1 MKMQLKKIFVTV
13 FVLSAF
19 LVSCNSLP
27 SNESSD
33 ELISDEIASEDVSPE
48 VNSSTDSDFTDEAS
62 DDFAD
67 FGGEEGSTA
76 TEVTQAGE
84 SEAAESLL
92 NEASQDV
99 ATEELP
105 KTDELPASDEL
116 LLSEEQPAQV
126 ATEEVDEFQEF
137 ENEMAEQS
145 NTPAETVTNLE
156 PEPTSELTLQEEPNQ
171 ELIPEPTP
179 VQEIAEL
186 APKPMT
192 PALAEIRSV
201 QYKANEA
208 GGTLVIDASQ
218 PVEFQMRRNTQNNQ
232 IIVEIPNANLPERLR
247 RPLNMRDMVG
257 TIGSV
262 DAYQGAGSTTAR
274 FVIQMRNGTNE
285 PFITKE
291 GNSILVVAEKEL
303 ASAPKPS
310 LNPNSALQ
318 ASATVEESKA
328 LNSKDINDFLDSNSR
343 FYGRKISIETV
354 GMPVK
359 DALRF
364 IADEAGVNII
374 IDPEQDLDTR
384 LVNLKM
390 REVPWD
396 QAFIVILRTNN
407 LGYVRIGNL
416 LRVAKL
422 STLAAEEKAAAERSL
437 AAANTAPLKF
447 KIFEINFAKA
457 SEIQAKVDKFKTTRG
472 QVFSDD
478 RSNQLIVQDTEENL
492 RLITD
497 VVQKFDN
504 QPPQVLIEGR
514 IIEAAEN
521 FTRSIGVNWSAGG
534 TDLSIGNGISL
545 RPSLGVTTSDGAAN
559 GSLSLQ
565 MGTLDVLGDLT
576 ASLALS
582 EVEGKIRILSSPRV
596 VTLSNETATISQGT
610 QIPVVGPPTSVNGV
624 TTVGSVEY
632 KDVNLQLEVT
642 PQVTAD
648 ASVLMGVKVTRS
660 LVSAASVSGEAP
672 AIDTRQATT
681 RVMVKNGQT
690 SIIGGVYQNDTSSAV
705 TGVPWLKDLPLVG
718 GLFRFKEN
726 RNTRNELMIFIT
738 PRVISVSKNPTLA
751 QASASEG
758 AIPNEN

>member
-1 MKMQLKKIFVTV
+1 MEKRNDKMRLLKAFFSV

-19 LVSCNSLP
+19 LVGCNSLP

-33 ELISDEIASEDVSPE
+33 ELLPDEIASEDVSPD
-48 VNSSTDSDFTDEAS
+48 SSSGSESDFSDEGSS
-62 DDFAD
+62 DDFAEFD
-67 FGGEEGSTA
+67 SEEPSQP
-76 TEVTQAGE
+76 EVAQNSE
-84 SEAAESLL
+84 SQPVAPETDDDSLL

-99 ATEELP
+99 AANEVPTEAAPE
-105 KTDELPASDEL
+105 
-116 LLSEEQPAQV
+116 V
-126 ATEEVDEFQEF
+126 VDEFQEF
-137 ENEMAEQS
+137 ESEMAAEQVAPVEP
-145 NTPAETVTNLE
+145 PAELAIE
-156 PEPTSELTLQEEPNQ
+156 PEPVLIAQEPAQ
-171 ELIPEPTP
+171 ELVPEPVQP
-179 VQEIAEL
+179 VVPE
-186 APKPMT
+186 APPI

-201 QYKANEA
+201 QYKANES
-208 GGTLVIDASQ
+208 GGTLVIDANQ
-218 PVEFQMRRNTQNNQ
+218 PIEFQTRRNTQTNQ
-232 IIVEIPNANLPERLR
+232 IIVEIPNARLPEKLR

-291 GNSILVVAEKEL
+291 GNTILVVAEKEV
-303 ASAPKPS
+303 SSVAPKLS
-310 LNPNSALQ
+310 LSPDSALQ
-318 ASATVEESKA
+318 ASATAEESKA
-328 LNSKDINDFLDSNSR
+328 LSSKDISDFLDSNSK

-354 GMPVK
+354 GMPVT

-374 IDPEQDLDTR
+374 IDPDPDLDSR
-384 LVNLKM
+384 QVNLKM

-407 LGYVRIGNL
+407 LGYTRIGNL
-416 LRVAKL
+416 LRVSKVA
-422 STLAAEEKAAAERSL
+422 TLAAEEKSAVERSL
-437 AAANTAPLKF
+437 AAANSAPLKF

-457 SEIQAKVDKFKTTRG
+457 SEILVKVDKFKTARG

-534 TDLSIGNGISL
+534 ADIAVGNGINL
-545 RPSLGVTTSDGAAN
+545 RPSLGVTTSDGGAN

-565 MGTLDVLGDLT
+565 MGTLDVLGDLS

-596 VTLSNETATISQGT
+596 VTLSNETAMISQGT

-624 TTVGSVEY
+624 TTAGAVEY

-660 LVSAASVSGEAP
+660 LVSASSVSGEAP

-690 SIIGGVYQNDTSSAV
+690 SIIGGVYQNDTSTAV

-751 QASASEG
+751 QASGEDG
-758 AIPNEN
+758 AVTNDN

>member
-1 MKMQLKKIFVTV
+1 MHLIKALFSA
-13 FVLSAF
+13 FVLSAL
-19 LVSCNSLP
+19 LVGCNSLP

-33 ELISDEIASEDVSPE
+33 ELLPDEIASEDASPE
-48 VNSSTDSDFTDEAS
+48 SSTGSESDFSDEGS
-62 DDFAD
+62 DDFAEFD
-67 FGGEEGSTA
+67 SEEPSSQPEVAQSSEPQSVT
-76 TEVTQAGE
+76 TEPDD
-84 SEAAESLL
+84 SLL

-99 ATEELP
+99 AS
-105 KTDELPASDEL
+105 DELP
-116 LLSEEQPAQV
+116 
-126 ATEEVDEFQEF
+126 TEAPPEAVDEFQEF
-137 ENEMAEQS
+137 ENEMAAEQVVPVEP
-145 NTPAETVTNLE
+145 PAVIATE
-156 PEPTSELTLQEEPNQ
+156 PEPAIVTQEPAQ
-171 ELIPEPTP
+171 ELVSEPELP
-179 VQEIAEL
+179 VVPE
-186 APKPMT
+186 APPA
-192 PALAEIRSV
+192 PALAEIRSI

-208 GGTLVIDASQ
+208 GGTLVIDANQ
-218 PVEFQMRRNTQNNQ
+218 PIEFQTRRNAQTNQ

-291 GNSILVVAEKEL
+291 GNTILVVAEKEV
-303 ASAPKPS
+303 ASIAPKLS
-310 LNPNSALQ
+310 LSPDSVLQ
-318 ASATVEESKA
+318 TSATVEESKA
-328 LNSKDINDFLDSNSR
+328 LSSKDINDFLDSNSK

-374 IDPEQDLDTR
+374 IDPDPDMETR

-407 LGYVRIGNL
+407 LGYTRIGNL
-416 LRVAKL
+416 LRVAKVE
-422 STLAAEEKAAAERSL
+422 TLAAEEKSAVERSL

-457 SEIQAKVDKFKTTRG
+457 SEIQIKVDKFKTTRG

-534 TDLSIGNGISL
+534 ADIAVGNGINL
-545 RPSLGVTTSDGAAN
+545 RPSLGVATSDGAAN

-565 MGTLDVLGDLT
+565 LGTLDVLGDLS

-610 QIPVVGPPTSVNGV
+610 QIPVVGPPTTVNGV
-624 TTVGSVEY
+624 TTSGAVEY

-690 SIIGGVYQNDTSSAV
+690 SIIGGVYQNDTSTAV

-738 PRVISVSKNPTLA
+738 PRVISVSKNPSLA
-751 QASASEG
+751 QASG
-758 AIPNEN
+758 ADGAVTNDN